1 MTIQRERLSNRVD
14 AELVAA
20 LRELARSD
28 GRRFNA
34 VLEDAIRDYVAAHME
49 QKPRPSV
56 MAHFKASVE
65 KNHRLGELLAR

>member
-34 VLEDAIRDYVAAHME
+34 VLEDAIRDYVAAHKE

-56 MAHFKASVE
+56 MAHFEASVE